1 MENYTSFDKLV
12 MGISEE
18 ERVNLLK
25 KIESNSDSEKEN
37 IEIKKK
43 NKDITLDISEKY
55 QKEPFLVRLWL
66 RLKSLFTSSGID
78 YLYNEYLIS
87 SIAKDVEKNYPN
99 IIDYKN
105 GYLITDFYERLK
117 QLKNISLMYVTFDVS
132 KLLTSRVIRL
142 LHPQKVPSGLPLW
155 LIGA

>member
-12 MGISEE
+12 MGISDE

-25 KIESNSDSEKEN
+25 KIESNSDPEKEN
-37 IEIKKK
+37 IERKK
-43 NKDITLDISEKY
+43 NNNDITIDITERY
-55 QKEPFLVRLWL
+55 QKESFLVRLWL

-87 SIAKDVEKNYPN
+87 NIAKEVEKDYPN

-105 GYLITDFYERLK
+105 GYLITDFC
-117 QLKNISLMYVTFDVS
+117 QLFACHRSALQDPRWGCGFRDHM
-132 KLLTSRVIRL
+132 
-142 LHPQKVPSGLPLW
+142 
-155 LIGA
+155 A